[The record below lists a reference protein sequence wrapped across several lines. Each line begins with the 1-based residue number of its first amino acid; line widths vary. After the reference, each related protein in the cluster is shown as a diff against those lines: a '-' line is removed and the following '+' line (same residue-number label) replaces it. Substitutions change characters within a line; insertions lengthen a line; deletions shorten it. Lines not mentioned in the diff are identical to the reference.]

1 MGFLYAIVAMFLFIL
16 WLCGN
21 PLGIIAGFICAF
33 QVIGMATAPLHGIYA
48 SDDARIWHIAFVLG
62 SSALVAAAPA
72 ALIGLTARKDDL
84 VRNLHEQP
92 QPTPWYRRE
101 DNTPSHA
108 LGWLLTKGWLLLNR
122 VLKWWMLLGLFVF
135 LEMRSA
141 YSGDEDMAYV
151 AWAILL
157 LPFTA
162 IFWLHS
168 RYGVRPPKSRRITVL
183 PAQATGYAPP
193 PLRRSH
199 S

>member
-1 MGFLYAIVAMFLFIL
+1 MEILYAIVALILFIL

-21 PLGIIAGFICAF
+21 SLGIIAGFICAVQF
-33 QVIGMATAPLHGIYA
+33 IGMATAPLHGIYP
-48 SDDARIWHIAFVLG
+48 SDDARAWHIAFLLG
-62 SSALVAAAPA
+62 GSALIAVAPA
-72 ALIGLTARKDDL
+72 AIIGLTARQNLMRDL
-84 VRNLHEQP
+84 RDEAR
-92 QPTPWYRRE
+92 PTPWYRRE

-108 LGWLLTKGWLLLNR
+108 LGWLLTHGWLLLNR
-122 VLKWWMLLGLFVF
+122 VLKWWMLLALFVF
-135 LEMRSA
+135 LEVRSA
-141 YSGDEDMAYV
+141 YSGDEDIAYV

-183 PAQATGYAPP
+183 PAQAAGYAPP

>member
-1 MGFLYAIVAMFLFIL
+1 MEILYAIVALILFML

-21 PLGIIAGFICAF
+21 PLGIIAGFICAV
-33 QVIGMATAPLHGIYA
+33 QLIGMATAPLHGVYA
-48 SDDARIWHIAFVLG
+48 SDDARIWHIAFLLG
-62 SSALVAAAPA
+62 SSALIAVAPA
-72 ALIGLTARKDDL
+72 ALIGLTAQQNLVHSLHDDP
-84 VRNLHEQP
+84 R
-92 QPTPWYRRE
+92 PTPWYRRE

-108 LGWLLTKGWLLLNR
+108 LGWLLTHGWLLLNC
-122 VLKWWMLLGLFVF
+122 VLKWWMLLGLFLF

-141 YSGDEDMAYV
+141 YSGDEDIAYV

-168 RYGVRPPKSRRITVL
+168 RYGVRPQKSRWITVL

-193 PLRRSH
+193 PLRRFH